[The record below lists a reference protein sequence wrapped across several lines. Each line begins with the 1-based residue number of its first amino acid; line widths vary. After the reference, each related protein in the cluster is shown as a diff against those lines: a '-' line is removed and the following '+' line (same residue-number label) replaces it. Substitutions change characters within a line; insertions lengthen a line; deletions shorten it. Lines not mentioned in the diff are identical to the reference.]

1 MSCWVCGRN
10 WVLLQQVGL
19 SRVIP
24 HRRLT
29 QRENLLALKIGAIQ
43 LPHAPGQ
50 HPKRVPIHKH
60 WLLQVLQI
68 PICLQD
74 PQIWKATVDLPDI
87 LHQLIDGLSHYLWSP
102 VFFKATVDL
111 PDILH
116 QLMVYPTIY
125 RISTIQGGAG
135 SLPSACSCSPGEAP
149 GGTCSFC
156 FRSATSL
163 ACSSRLAAIS
173 LSVWDILM
181 DGSVK
186 E

>member
-74 PQIWKATVDLPDI
+74 PQIWKATVDGRYPA
-87 LHQLIDGLSHYLWSP
+87 P
-102 VFFKATVDL
+102 VDRWFIPLFIGFQ
-111 PDILH
+111 PSRWC
-116 QLMVYPTIY
+116 
-125 RISTIQGGAG
+125 RISSIH
-135 SLPSACSCSPGEAP
+135 SMSCSPGDAHPMPPCAVRRGP
-149 GGTCSFC
+149 GRHLLLLF
-156 FRSATSL
+156 SL
-163 ACSSRLAAIS
+163 RHQSRLLLAS
-173 LSVWDILM
+173 GGHLLERLRHL
-181 DGSVK
+181 DGWVSKRIVSH
-186 E
+186 

>member
-74 PQIWKATVDLPDI
+74 PQ
-87 LHQLIDGLSHYLWSP
+87 
-102 VFFKATVDL
+102 FFSK
-111 PDILH
+111 PRWMEDILH

-135 SLPSACSCSPGEAP
+135 SLPSTCSCSPGEAP

>member
-125 RISTIQGGAG
+125 RISTILSVVQDLFHQHILVPQERPRAA
-135 SLPSACSCSPGEAP
+135 PAPFVSAPP
-149 GGTCSFC
+149 PV
-156 FRSATSL
+156 SL
-163 ACSSRLAAIS
+163 APR
-173 LSVWDILM
+173 VWRPSPWAFETSWWM
-181 DGSVK
+181 GQ
-186 E
+186 